1 MSVNTNDTDR
11 LKAEIR
17 YLRNCLLEAYNA
29 LPTLPCTSLDSYS
42 VASPI
47 MRGIRDYHTSYDAE
61 FEPSKVAKKRRR
73 VSACLSVSAEDRP
86 DFLDT
91 YVDDKPV
98 APQPF
103 AMPKKAESTA
113 RSLGFDLD
121 LS

>member
-1 MSVNTNDTDR
+1 MTVNTNDTDR

-29 LPTLPCTSLDSYS
+29 LPTLPCTGLDSYS
-42 VASPI
+42 VVSPI

-61 FEPSKVAKKRRR
+61 FEPSKVAKKRRK
-73 VSACLSVSAEDRP
+73 VSACMSVSAEDRP
-86 DFLDT
+86 AFLDT

-103 AMPKKAESTA
+103 AMPKQAESTA